1 MPRRAAL
8 GAGIDDE
15 TLKQAAA
22 QTTGFSGRELTKM
35 IIGMQAAAYASEDA
49 ILTRAAFD
57 RVLAHFIE
65 QHDQRQT
72 WVATRSPH

>member
-1 MPRRAAL
+1 
-8 GAGIDDE
+8 
-15 TLKQAAA
+15 
-22 QTTGFSGRELTKM
+22 
-35 IIGMQAAAYASEDA
+35 MQAAAYASEDA